1 MNFFQISLL
10 IITLAIIF
18 FTWKKYRLIANFFIG
33 ILTLIV
39 LSNFDFLE
47 FEGTLDT
54 LTVAYMTF
62 SFLLLSATMFIPNK
76 KQVYIFSI
84 LVFLLIT
91 FILLFGID
99 SGEYLKEKFG
109 IIIRLFLAFFPINYW
124 YLLRKKD

>member
-33 ILTLIV
+33 ILTLIA
-39 LSNFDFLE
+39 LSNLDFLD
-47 FEGTLDT
+47 FEGNLDVFT
-54 LTVAYMTF
+54 ISHLIF
-62 SFLLLSATMFIPNK
+62 SFILLSLTMLIPNK

-91 FILLFGID
+91 FFLLFGID
-99 SGEYLKEKFG
+99 SGKYFERKFG
-109 IIIRLFLAFFPINYW
+109 VIIRVFLAFFPINYW
-124 YLLRKKD
+124 YLLRKED